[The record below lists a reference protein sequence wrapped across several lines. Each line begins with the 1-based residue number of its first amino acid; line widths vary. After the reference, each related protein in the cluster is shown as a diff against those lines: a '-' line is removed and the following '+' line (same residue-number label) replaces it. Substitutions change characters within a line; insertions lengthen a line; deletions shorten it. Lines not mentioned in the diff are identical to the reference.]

1 MKHVLFLVSL
11 LLLASPASS
20 QQIVEIDNIARLPAR
35 GVFPQTLGRLD
46 VNDDQSRYI
55 TFVEVND
62 GLVFMTIMD
71 CESWRS
77 RRFNV
82 NERYGT
88 HVVKHWLNNS
98 DALWAFNSL
107 GDSHNLIAI
116 QAKYCP
122 LRSDLPLINIGYDP
136 KSSIESLRVQIY
148 KDRSLVPAE
157 YFRFCPSKDA
167 VKFPCLDNR
176 DAWKEQRWDPLPPDA
191 AVNVE
196 TF

>member
-20 QQIVEIDNIARLPAR
+20 SSSQIDDIARLPAR

-62 GLVFMTIMD
+62 GLVFRTIMD

-107 GDSHNLIAI
+107 GGSHNLIAI

-122 LRSDLPLINIGYDP
+122 LRSDLPLIDIGYKP
-136 KSSIESLRVQIY
+136 KSSTESLRVQIY
-148 KDRSLVPAE
+148 KDRSW
-157 YFRFCPSKDA
+157 FRRVLSLLSPKDA

-176 DAWKEQRWDPLPPDA
+176 DAWKEQRWDRFLLMLL
-191 AVNVE
+191 
-196 TF
+196 